1 MHTNFLFS
9 CRDGSPSQCTS
20 FYKQTVP
27 ACRARR
33 EKVGFAGPRARRDQ
47 NPVRP
52 STSQWTYCAKMTSYR
67 RRCDVIFKLLWYFQN
82 QITLLC
88 LICPCRSED
97 ATFSP
102 ILFRITP
109 DTPRQLT
116 QLTKT
121 NAVENNRRE

>member
-1 MHTNFLFS
+1 MQRNFLFS
-9 CRDGSPSQCTS
+9 SRDGSPSQCTS
-20 FYKQTVP
+20 CYKQTVL

-33 EKVGFAGPRARRDQ
+33 EKVGFAGPRAMRDQ

-67 RRCDVIFKLLWYFQN
+67 RQCDDIFKLLWYFQN

-88 LICPCRSED
+88 LTCPCRSED

-102 ILFRITP
+102 ILLRITP
-109 DTPRQLT
+109 DTQRQPTRLT
-116 QLTKT
+116 TT
-121 NAVENNRRE
+121 NAAEISKRE